1 MYLTVIN
8 QTSQEIEIRQ
18 KLLSESRFRQTAGAS
33 LAAEGEFKS
42 ARGALLGMDETSLF
56 LQMDSHR
63 FLGVDDFDTTFRS
76 GSFDRKMAHDG
87 SVHGLLP
94 DFGEGVWINRGMDE
108 SRKWMSALSE
118 ELALQ
123 FTKP

>member
-1 MYLTVIN
+1 M
-8 QTSQEIEIRQ
+8 
-18 KLLSESRFRQTAGAS
+18 
-33 LAAEGEFKS
+33 AAEGEFKS
-42 ARGALLGMDETSLF
+42 ARGALRGMDETSLF
-56 LQMDSHR
+56 LQMDFASISR
-63 FLGVDDFDTTFRS
+63 VDDFDTTFRS

-108 SRKWMSALSE
+108 FRKWMSALSE
-118 ELALQ
+118 ESVLQ